1 MVGAGQG
8 LFRIDAGDKTD
19 EKKCTEFFKKLNIIT
34 PMRVCTLKMSANRAR
49 ETKFNTPEHYD
60 ELATK
65 RARKLEVLEAN
76 KASCGK
82 RQRLEVLA
90 PKAVP

>member
-1 MVGAGQG
+1 
-8 LFRIDAGDKTD
+8 
-19 EKKCTEFFKKLNIIT
+19 
-34 PMRVCTLKMSANRAR
+34 MRVCTLKMAANRAR

-65 RARKLEVLEAN
+65 RARKLQALEAD

-82 RQRLEVLA
+82 RQRLEVHA
-90 PKAVP
+90 PEAVP